1 MTNFTNA
8 TVKRADKLIGLE
20 IEFFG
25 VHYQTVV
32 TELNNAG
39 VAVSYKGYTH
49 VVTHGAWKLVTDV
62 SVTSTGTGA
71 GKGLELVSPPLT
83 MDQMDAQMKIIS
95 EVFNR
100 IGAKV
105 DKTCGVHV
113 HHEIDDLNAEN
124 VKNIYKLYNKHIET
138 IDGIMPKSR
147 RSESRNGYCKPLDA
161 TLINRIENATSIQE
175 IQSIAWDR
183 YYTINFTSYVKY
195 GTVEFRQ
202 HSGSYDYT
210 KIMNWIRITQSLVA
224 TAKEK
229 KTVKP
234 LSEKANKTVTFNK
247 EIGIYHTVQGV
258 YIRDRKAELRKK
270 YKEVAA

>member
-1 MTNFTNA
+1 MEKVNYA
-8 TVKRADKLIGLE
+8 SKRADKLIGLE

-62 SVTSTGTGA
+62 SVTGKDTGL

-113 HHEIDDLNAEN
+113 HHEIDDLNAEH
-124 VKNIYKLYNKHIET
+124 VKNVYKLYNKHIET

-147 RSESRNGYCKPLDA
+147 RSESRNSYCKPLDA
-161 TLINRIENATSIQE
+161 SLIQRIDNATSIQE
-175 IQSIAWDR
+175 IQSVAWDR

-195 GTVEFRQ
+195 GTIEFRQ
-202 HSGSYDYT
+202 HSGSYDYA
-210 KIMNWIRITQSLVA
+210 KIMNWIRITQAVVA
-224 TAKEK
+224 TAKAK
-229 KTVKP
+229 KTIKP
-234 LSEKANKTVTFNK
+234 LSEKANPTMTFNK
-247 EIGIYHTVQGV
+247 EIGTFGTAQGIYV
-258 YIRDRKAELRKK
+258 RDRKAELRKK